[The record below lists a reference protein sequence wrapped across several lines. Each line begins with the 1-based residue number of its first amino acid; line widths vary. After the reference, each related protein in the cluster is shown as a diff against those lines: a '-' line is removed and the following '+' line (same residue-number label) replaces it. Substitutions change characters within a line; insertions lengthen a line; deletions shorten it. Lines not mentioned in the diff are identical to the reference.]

1 MSKRPETAA
10 ERLWKEKLDLC
21 VSRGEAVVL
30 LVFATAVA
38 SVMLMT
44 TLW

>member
-21 VSRGEAVVL
+21 VSKSEAIVI